1 MLLFKCQEPLINQE
15 DKNIM
20 ITLEKNQGNVISVT
34 AHAVPSNFVSAFIER
49 FEKWG
54 TIYVLNNSYGSSP
67 TITIDDADP
76 SKSTNSYWI
85 EDFNDFSRETGVNFA
100 VCWIPYINAFTYGH
114 SSLIENG
121 KVVAEGSLVWSV
133 PVAVESLD

>member
-1 MLLFKCQEPLINQE
+1 
-15 DKNIM
+15 M

-34 AHAVPSNFVSAFIER
+34 AHAVPSDFVSAFIER

-67 TITIDDADP
+67 VITIDDANP
-76 SKSTNSYWI
+76 SKSTNPYWI

-100 VCWIPYINAFTYGH
+100 VCWIPYINAFTYGY
-114 SSLIENG
+114 SSLIEDG
-121 KVVAEGSLVWSV
+121 KVVAKGSLVWSTPV
-133 PVAVESLD
+133 PVEPLD